1 METKYC
7 YWNVDNRSASLII
20 LSLWFVDLFSLIS
33 FISFHTKHIEGG
45 DMKYEVNVVFVW
57 GEG

>member
-7 YWNVDNRSASLII
+7 YWNVDNSSASLII

-33 FISFHTKHIEGG
+33 FISFHTKRIEGG
-45 DMKYEVNVVFVW
+45 DMKYEINVVFVC